1 MQELPILFSNFSLP
15 HIQLAKLRSLP
26 GVIDAKFVGLAGVI
40 DAIQKH
46 KQVDH
51 VQQVEVQSL
60 LLLSLKDR

>member
-1 MQELPILFSNFSLP
+1 MTGVQTCALPIS

-51 VQQVEVQSL
+51 VHQVEVQSL